1 MAKWIQTLAQYI
13 SLLVKQLFNSFQSSE
28 ALRWP
33 YSPPE
38 VHLWEHRSYSKNLPS
53 RDSFSTAVP
62 SLVRNKF
69 KSKRGHLNGLFSF
82 LKSGLE
88 ALGVGQLDSLQT
100 GTTEGL
106 SRHWVWTP
114 LQMLGLAQ
122 VLRDAFPSQ
131 EGLWAWPHLFSRL
144 QAVMLCQHHLTSD
157 R

>member
-1 MAKWIQTLAQYI
+1 M
-13 SLLVKQLFNSFQSSE
+13 LVKQLFNSFQSSE

-62 SLVRNKF
+62 LLVRNNF

-88 ALGVGQLDSLQT
+88 ALGVGQSSDWHDRRPESSLSLNTPADVGPCPGAEKCISQPGRALSLASSILQVT
-100 GTTEGL
+100 GC
-106 SRHWVWTP
+106 HAV
-114 LQMLGLAQ
+114 LASPNF
-122 VLRDAFPSQ
+122 R
-131 EGLWAWPHLFSRL
+131 
-144 QAVMLCQHHLTSD
+144 
-157 R
+157 